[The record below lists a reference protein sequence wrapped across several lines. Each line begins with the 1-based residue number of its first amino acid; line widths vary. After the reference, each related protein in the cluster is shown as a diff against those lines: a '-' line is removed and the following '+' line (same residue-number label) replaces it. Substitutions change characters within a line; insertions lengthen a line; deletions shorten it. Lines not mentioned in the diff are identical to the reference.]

1 MRRSRELPG
10 FDGYTGAREL
20 RAALL
25 HRQRRSPARHRQQRP
40 GQGPRPSNEE
50 ERATLAALYC
60 ALMVDRSLCAVKS
73 KGDIIVD
80 GPFAKNPVF
89 LSSLAGLR
97 PQQNVLASQLRDGTT
112 QGAMVLALMGED
124 DKLPELALSLDRI
137 APEAPAMIA
146 DYAEKWRRLAEQAG

>member
-1 MRRSRELPG
+1 
-10 FDGYTGAREL
+10 
-20 RAALL
+20 
-25 HRQRRSPARHRQQRP
+25 
-40 GQGPRPSNEE
+40 
-50 ERATLAALYC
+50 
-60 ALMVDRSLCAVKS
+60 MVDRSLCAVKS